1 MSDEKIRELLLQ
13 QAKEIRQI
21 KLHLEALKR
30 MMFEHRPPF
39 VPAFEHQLG
48 AVEGSGALR
57 ALDEAIGRL
66 ERQITKSEEAQMP
79 GAEAQQERQA

>member
-1 MSDEKIRELLLQ
+1 MNENVYGLLLAQQKQIREL
-13 QAKEIRQI
+13 

-48 AVEGSGALR
+48 AVESSGFLR
-57 ALDEAIGRL
+57 ESDDSIRRL
-66 ERQITKSEEAQMP
+66 ERQVQDSRKS
-79 GAEAQQERQA
+79 

>member
-1 MSDEKIRELLLQ
+1 MNEPEIYQLLLAQQKQIREL
-13 QAKEIRQI
+13 

-48 AVEGSGALR
+48 AVESSGFLR
-57 ALDEAIGRL
+57 ETDDAIRRL
-66 ERQITKSEEAQMP
+66 ERQAQDSRKS
-79 GAEAQQERQA
+79 

>member
-1 MSDEKIRELLLQ
+1 MNEIAMYELILAQQKQIREL
-13 QAKEIRQI
+13 

-48 AVEGSGALR
+48 AVESSGFLR
-57 ALDEAIGRL
+57 ETDDLVRRL
-66 ERQITKSEEAQMP
+66 ERQVQDSQKS
-79 GAEAQQERQA
+79 

>member
-1 MSDEKIRELLLQ
+1 MTDERTRELLLQ
-13 QAKEIRQI
+13 QAKEIRNI

-39 VPAFEHQLG
+39 VLAFEQQLG

-57 ALDEAIGRL
+57 ALDETIGRL
-66 ERQITKSEEAQMP
+66 ERQITNTR
-79 GAEAQQERQA
+79 GILDAES